1 MGCCVP
7 YVSTRGM
14 FMSSMNMMSF
24 LPIGGP
30 YVSLLRFSVES
41 SIARCTSM
49 DDVRD
54 EKFMFR
60 MTWLPA
66 SRWFR

>member
-1 MGCCVP
+1 
-7 YVSTRGM
+7 M

-30 YVSLLRFSVES
+30 YVSLLRFSVAS

-49 DDVRD
+49 EEVRE

-60 MTWLPA
+60 MMWLVA